1 MEKKNY
7 VWIHF
12 TMGGK
17 ILRLKEVFFTKK
29 EILVLTFNWY
39 TLFTLM
45 FRSHFREAAR
55 IKEYLDEYGLEE
67 LTKMARKVEKI
78 PYSRVKQIRL
88 SNRRRG
94 MRPLIEIIM
103 DKKREILR
111 IHDKEFDYS
120 STKKD
125 LEEILKNKKIEV
137 IFD

>member
-7 VWIHF
+7 VWVHF

-45 FRSHFREAAR
+45 FRSHFREAER

-67 LTKMARKVEKI
+67 LIKMARKVEKI
-78 PYSRVKQIRL
+78 PYNKVKQIRL

-94 MRPLIEIIM
+94 MRPLIEITT

-111 IHDKEFDYS
+111 IHDREFDYS